1 MPKHERDECHHQYK
15 TTQNIFQVEP
25 HYDHEERCMLK
36 NEIGE
41 RLRND
46 FSFFCVKNKLEMRK
60 MKKNSLYDVSCRR
73 RDFCLLFLYFMPK

>member
-41 RLRND
+41 RLR
-46 FSFFCVKNKLEMRK
+46 K
-60 MKKNSLYDVSCRR
+60 
-73 RDFCLLFLYFMPK
+73 